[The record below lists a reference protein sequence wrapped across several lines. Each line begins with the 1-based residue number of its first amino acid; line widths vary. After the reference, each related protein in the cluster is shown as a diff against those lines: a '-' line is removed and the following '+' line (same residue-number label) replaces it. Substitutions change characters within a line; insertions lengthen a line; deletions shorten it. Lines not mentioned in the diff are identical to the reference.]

1 MHFPFPLRA
10 TVSLTAVVAVRFG
23 VLAPDC
29 GAQVVRGRITAKT
42 SNEAVSGGIVALI
55 DSTGRAAAT
64 TMSDEQGAF
73 ALEAPAAGRYTLRVE
88 RVAFRSTV
96 TPPFT
101 LRVGETADVPIVIA
115 GEGVSLRAVRVTADR
130 RCVVRPQEG
139 LAAAQLWDEAR
150 KALSATMLTQ
160 MAQAS
165 ARSRRDPHRF
175 AVRIRRWT
183 SVLDPET
190 LARLRGEEVE
200 SEGETVTPFAS
211 VDSLLLARDGYRK
224 QEADG
229 GATYYAPDATI
240 LLSDLFLDTHCFRV
254 QAPSSDQRSDLIGLA
269 FEPVQRAGAT
279 PRDESRVEVRGVL
292 WLDRA
297 TAELRYMNYG
307 YTNLRLGV
315 PTDNLVGLVEFRPL
329 PDGRWIVWR
338 WYIRLPQLVR
348 KTGGADPMQA
358 ANAGRITLGSIKEE
372 GGEVLEVLPAGAR
385 RTTLGVVNGVVHDST
400 RGAPLA
406 GARVFLSGTSYA
418 AITDADGRYRIDSV
432 RPGAYDVSLLTPRLD
447 SLLLDAPVRHVTVS
461 AAAETNLD
469 FGIPSRS
476 TIVSRLCPDV
486 PSADS
491 SAVLFG
497 TVRDTSGRLASGV
510 EVRAHWQS
518 FAKAGPAD
526 AERLLARATVVETQ
540 SVAGGRYA
548 LCGIPADT
556 RVTLR
561 ANRGDGASASATLRL
576 VRGEMRRVDGTLKP
590 R

>member
-1 MHFPFPLRA
+1 MHVPFPLRA
-10 TVSLTAVVAVRFG
+10 TVSLAAVVAVRFG

-29 GAQVVRGRITAKT
+29 RAQAVRGRITAKT

-139 LAAAQLWDEAR
+139 LAVAQLWDEAR

-160 MAQAS
+160 MAQAA
-165 ARSRRDPHRF
+165 ARARRGPRRF
-175 AVRIRRWT
+175 AVRIRRWVR
-183 SVLDPET
+183 VLDPET
-190 LARLRGEEVE
+190 LTGQRDEAVE

-224 QEADG
+224 PAADG

-254 QAPSSDQRSDLIGLA
+254 QAPSSNQRADLIGLA
-269 FEPVQRAGAT
+269 FEPVEQFSSGRH
-279 PRDESRVEVRGVL
+279 DESRVDVRGVL

-297 TAELRYMNYG
+297 TAELRYMDYR
-307 YTNLRLGV
+307 YTNLRLDV
-315 PTDNLVGLVEFRPL
+315 PTNNLGGLIEFRPM

-348 KTGGADPMQA
+348 KAGGADPMQA
-358 ANAGRITLGSIKEE
+358 ANAGRITLGAIKEE

-385 RTTLGVVNGVVHDST
+385 RSTLGVVNGVVHDST

-406 GARVFLSGTSYA
+406 GVRVFLSGTSYA
-418 AITDADGRYRIDSV
+418 AITDSAGRYRIDSV
-432 RPGAYDVSLLTPRLD
+432 RPGAYDASLLAARLD
-447 SLLLDAPVRHVTVS
+447 SLLLDAPVHHVTVS
-461 AAAETNLD
+461 AAAETNVD
-469 FGIPSRS
+469 FAVPAPATIVGHLCPGIPY
-476 TIVSRLCPDV
+476 
-486 PSADS
+486 ADS

-510 EVRAHWQS
+510 EVRARWQS
-518 FAKAGPAD
+518 FAKVGPGD
-526 AERLLARATVVETQ
+526 AERLSVHSSVLETQ

-556 RVTLR
+556 RVMLR
-561 ANRGDGASASATLRL
+561 ANRGNEASESATLRL
-576 VRGEMRRVDGTLKP
+576 VRGELRRVDGTLKP